1 MGTSLVSCFFETQCR
16 MMFTFL
22 ANLLTYFIV
31 FCRMLQNYE
40 INYDTIRSLISY
52 KCSIG
57 LSHSQTSMSYEL
69 FGSQPSLSSC
79 SGARLTKSFTTML
92 RLFYDIAKVTSTY
105 EGRLMYET
113 SYDYRTISLR

>member
-1 MGTSLVSCFFETQCR
+1 

-79 SGARLTKSFTTML
+79 SGARLTNLL
-92 RLFYDIAKVTSTY
+92 RQC
-105 EGRLMYET
+105 
-113 SYDYRTISLR
+113 YDYFTILPKLHRLTKDV